1 MPAPDSEESLVFEN
15 WKCQSLKKSIWKSP
29 NWKSGNWK
37 GQDWNGQDW
46 KSLNWKVQIEN
57 DERVK

>member
-1 MPAPDSEESLVFEN
+1 MPSPDSEESLVFEN

-37 GQDWNGQDW
+37 GQDW